1 MKWIKLSALFIC
13 TILGAGF
20 ATGRELFIYFVSYGI
35 WGIMGI
41 LISAM
46 LFGFTA
52 YKTLSNNYS
61 NVGDIFPYPINKIFS
76 SVVFL
81 FLIVLYSAMLSA
93 SGELFKNVF
102 NIPYIFGVLS
112 MASVS
117 QAAISGGSKSI
128 MDLSLMLCPL
138 MLIISVIVSVYI
150 LTQAKIQ
157 IHYSA
162 FNYKFIYSAFIYSA
176 YNIITAVT
184 VLITEN
190 DRNAAIKTA
199 LASAFTIGILAIIL
213 SLPLYSNFG
222 LIADKSLPLLSL
234 LPKGSII
241 TLLYIFML
249 VSAIF
254 TTSVSNGFSAAKQI
268 NKPTIYITLSAL
280 LMSFIG
286 FDVIVGKVYFFFGI
300 LGILLLVNLFIRN
313 R

>member
-190 DRNAAIKTA
+190 DRNTAIKTA

-254 TTSVSNGFSAAKQI
+254 TTAVSNGFSAAKQI